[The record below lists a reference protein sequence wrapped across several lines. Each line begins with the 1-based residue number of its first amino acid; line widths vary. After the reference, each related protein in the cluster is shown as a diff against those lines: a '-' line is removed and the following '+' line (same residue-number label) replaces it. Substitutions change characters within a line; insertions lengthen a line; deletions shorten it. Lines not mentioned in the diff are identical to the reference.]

1 MLQISNLLLHTE
13 DVPPA
18 ARAALASA
26 MAAPAELRLDNLFAA
41 AVILH
46 RELGL
51 DCEDARELVG
61 LDDVGDCGC
70 GSSAEQL

>member
-26 MAAPAELRLDNLFAA
+26 FEAPAEQRSSNLIEA

-51 DCEDARELVG
+51 DCNDARALVG
-61 LDDVGDCGC
+61 LDDGDCGC
-70 GSSAEQL
+70 GSTTEQL